1 MRRLRRISGWKN
13 KREAD
18 MEDGRGRTRS
28 TDLRASRVFFGLF
41 HTITTTIRYAIVHL
55 SANDRV
61 IISSVDYQLKY
72 NEL

>member
-1 MRRLRRISGWKN
+1 MRRIRRISGWKN

-41 HTITTTIRYAIVHL
+41 HTITTTIRYAILYL
-55 SANDRV
+55 SVNDCV
-61 IISSVDYQLKY
+61 IIASVGVRISQ
-72 NEL
+72 